1 MLSQPYQNIKRLRS
15 TGQVQR
21 AYALLSS
28 TPPASDEDAF
38 EAALCLHL
46 CGDNKSAHNVCRTN
60 AWKAP
65 WARQIAEALAAHLS
79 DGNAQEALPAAR
91 LASSASRA
99 ADVSAVYLMLLH
111 AAGQIDEADAY
122 VQQRFQPPPDDEV
135 FLLSVLAQ
143 IAAAAAD
150 WEPAYRHACAV
161 LAADPQNFR
170 ALIVLSICNQVM
182 GNHHEALGNAL
193 RARFADP
200 ASPLATLH
208 VMRGYNGLGDGYAAI
223 GAFDTLVEQAAATAE
238 MQLELGTAYAGLGQ
252 HAPAASALVSAL
264 KTTGPQR
271 ILALRALIALY
282 ANANDTAQAQA
293 LTEQYPAE
301 IQNDIECQLSLGLE
315 RLQHGDVDASARRFD
330 ASFALARTQ
339 RLALNTLPWP
349 VPEPRLRHAHEQ
361 LELLAQRGKLNA
373 AGLEALALVRRHHG
387 RDADIQQHYAP
398 AGQEGER
405 LQQALTT
412 VHYVPD
418 QRFDGR
424 ALGDN
429 NYRDIEDQ
437 YFASHPAM
445 VVIDNFLS
453 PDALA
458 RLREYCEEAVVW
470 DMNYERG
477 YVGALLARGFSARVL
492 LAIAHELRAAMPR
505 VIGEQP
511 LLQAWAFKY
520 DQRMQGINLHAD
532 FAKVNVNF
540 WITPDSACT
549 DNTKGGMVVYDL
561 PAPTSW
567 TFMDYNTNQ
576 SKMMAYLKVH
586 NAQSTRVP
594 YRENR
599 CVLFDSSLI
608 HITDELHFKP
618 GYENRRV
625 NVTLLYGRA
634 RSQG

>member
-28 TPPASDEDAF
+28 APPASDEDAF

-65 WARQIAEALAAHLS
+65 WARQIAEALAAYLS
-79 DGNAQEALPAAR
+79 NGNALEALPAAR
-91 LASSASRA
+91 LAISTSRA

-111 AAGQIDEADAY
+111 ACGQIDEADAY
-122 VQQRFQPPPDDEV
+122 VQQRLQPPPADEI

-143 IAAAAAD
+143 IAAATAD

-161 LAADPQNFR
+161 LSADPQNFR
-170 ALIVLSICNQVM
+170 ALIVLSIVNQVM

-200 ASPLATLH
+200 ASPLAALH

-223 GAFDTLVEQAAATAE
+223 GAFDTLVEQAAATSD
-238 MQLELGTAYAGLGQ
+238 MQLELGIAYAGLAQ
-252 HAPAASALVSAL
+252 HAPAASALRSAL
-264 KTTGPQR
+264 NATGAQR
-271 ILALRALIALY
+271 LLALRTLIALY
-282 ANANDTAQAQA
+282 ANAGDVARVQA
-293 LTEQYPAE
+293 LAAQYPAE
-301 IQNDIECQLSLGLE
+301 IQNDIECQLTLGLE
-315 RLQHGDVDASARRFD
+315 RLQHRDIGGAAHRFD
-330 ASFALARTQ
+330 ASFALARVQ
-339 RLALNTLPWP
+339 QLARNSLPWP
-349 VPEPRLRHAHEQ
+349 VPEPRVRHAHEQ
-361 LELLAQRGKLNA
+361 LELLAQRGKLDT
-373 AGLEALALVRRHHG
+373 AGQAALVVLRRHHG

-398 AGQEGER
+398 PGEEGER

-418 QRFDGR
+418 QQFDGR

-458 RLREYCEEAVVW
+458 RLRQYCEEAAVW
-470 DMNYERG
+470 DMHYERG
-477 YVGALLARGFSARVL
+477 YVGALLARGFSPRVL
-492 LAIAHELRAAMPR
+492 LDIAHELREAMPR
-505 VIGEQP
+505 VIGDHA
-511 LLQAWAFKY
+511 LTQAWAFKY
-520 DQRMQGINLHAD
+520 DQRQQGINLHAD

-540 WITPDSACT
+540 WITPDSACA

-634 RSQG
+634 RSLG